1 MAFPVERHDAKAYS
15 VSWMGLCKPF
25 SNRPVR
31 RLDVKVYM
39 RKTYPCAWLYFTGSA
54 NFNGALR
61 QYACTSL
68 VQHLAEQ
75 VDRAQQREHESGKH
89 LCVVRAAS
97 ERYVIPQSPN
107 SFKLDDNTLL
117 PVWRQ

>member
-1 MAFPVERHDAKAYS
+1 
-15 VSWMGLCKPF
+15 
-25 SNRPVR
+25 
-31 RLDVKVYM
+31 
-39 RKTYPCAWLYFTGSA
+39 
-54 NFNGALR
+54 
-61 QYACTSL
+61 

-89 LCVVRAAS
+89 LRVVQATS